1 MSLANRKY
9 NEKRN
14 FLRMQIDSPVAVS
27 LQSGNEEVTGMC
39 LDLSGGG
46 MLIEANRVLPM
57 GAQVDVTIMPP
68 NGATPMMTAKA
79 EVTRVDSRPDET
91 CILGLEIIKVLPN

>member
-1 MSLANRKY
+1 MSLANRQY

-14 FLRMQIDSPVAVS
+14 FLRMQIDSHVAVS
-27 LQSGNEEVTGMC
+27 LQSGNEEVIGMC

-46 MLIEANRVLPM
+46 MLIETNRVLPM
-57 GAQVDVTIMPP
+57 GAQVDITIMPP
-68 NGATPMMTAKA
+68 KGTTPMMTAKA
-79 EVTRVDSRPDET
+79 EVIRVDSRPDET